1 MLLLLLLLLL
11 LLFVV
16 FFFFF
21 FFFFFLLLL
30 LLLLLLLFLLSL
42 LLVSKGI
49 STEKAIIYPQWKF
62 CILDIESDSVHPR
75 LLKTQFLLGV
85 QVFSSFTEAQQ
96 ILLDFC
102 GICNISVFPCVCTAF
117 QFSRLSFFLRDTA
130 SV

>member
-21 FFFFFLLLL
+21 FFFFF
-30 LLLLLLLFLLSL
+30 LLLLLLFLLSL